1 MIFHLF
7 IIHMYKGC
15 KRKTNNANN
24 ASTCIRYTLDACFLT
39 SPSMRTVS
47 RMKQYTSTLEIP
59 SRFRVSSKL
68 CWPQLKEW
76 DNKMI
81 IISLEHFSLYGPEET
96 HL

>member
-7 IIHMYKGC
+7 

-24 ASTCIRYTLDACFLT
+24 NASICIRYTFLTPAFT

-59 SRFRVSSKL
+59 SRFRESSKL

-81 IISLEHFSLYGPEET
+81 IISLEHFALYGPEET